1 MTPLGF
7 RLLGYVSQ
15 ECVASWK
22 IKVISKYNIYFGHL
36 GGIKKRH
43 EQFNEPDVV
52 SAMESEHWQQP
63 VCDDR
68 LHRG

>member
-43 EQFNEPDVV
+43 EQFNEV
-52 SAMESEHWQQP
+52 SNETDNDWAIK
-63 VCDDR
+63 
-68 LHRG
+68 